1 MDCNRAFMVL
11 TRGPFP
17 SGAPEDWQVQ
27 QHIEGCPDCW
37 QLAEALRPAGDVFHE
52 AISPSEGRDLPGYWG
67 GPNLEQSSASHRLR
81 GGGVSVAH
89 RARLATPQVQR
100 PLLSTDSL
108 AEAAGWREV
117 AALLFVAGSLASV
130 AISLAWLWQWRFG
143 A

>member
-1 MDCNRAFMVL
+1 MVL

-27 QHIEGCPDCW
+27 QHLEGCPDCW

-67 GPNLEQSSASHRLR
+67 GPSLGSPSGSRR
-81 GGGVSVAH
+81 VGGGVVGFAAQ
-89 RARLATPQVQR
+89 ARLAPLRAQQR
-100 PLLSTDSL
+100 LMAKDPLVES
-108 AEAAGWREV
+108 AGWREIG
-117 AALLFVAGSLASV
+117 ALLIVAGSLASV

>member
-1 MDCNRAFMVL
+1 MVL

-67 GPNLEQSSASHRLR
+67 GPNLEPAPAPQRSGTSHQL
-81 GGGVSVAH
+81 GGVIGLAPH
-89 RARLATPQVQR
+89 ARLARTQVQR
-100 PLLSTDSL
+100 RTMAAEPLT
-108 AEAAGWREV
+108 EAAGWREV
-117 AALLFVAGSLASV
+117 AALLVVAGSLASV
-130 AISLAWLWQWRFG
+130 AISLAWLWKWRFG